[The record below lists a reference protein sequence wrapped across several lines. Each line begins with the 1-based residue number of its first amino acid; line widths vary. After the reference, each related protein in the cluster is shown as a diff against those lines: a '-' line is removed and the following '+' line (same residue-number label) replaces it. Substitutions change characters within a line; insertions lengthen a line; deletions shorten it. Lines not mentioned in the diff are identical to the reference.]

1 MQTRR
6 LVLKCTKT
14 CTNAHRK
21 TQLLQSVPMC
31 TRRLVFKVYHTCT
44 NVHKK
49 TGLQSVPYMY
59 QCAQED
65 WSSKCTKTCT
75 NVQKMTQLLQSVPMC
90 TRRLLSKVY
99 HTCTNVHKK
108 TRLQS
113 VPYMYQ
119 CAQEDWSSKC
129 TKTCTN
135 VHKKTQL
142 LQSVPMCTRRLVF
155 KVYHTCTNVHKKT
168 PLQSVPYMYQCAQE
182 DHSSKCTIHVPMCT
196 RRLVFKVYQNMYQCA
211 QEDSAPS
218 ECTNVH
224 KKTCLQ
230 SVPYMHQCAQENSSP
245 KCTIHVP
252 MCTRRPLFKVYH
264 TCTNVHKKT
273 CLQSV
278 PKHVP
283 MCTRLVFRMYHICT
297 NVHKKSCLQSVPY
310 MYQCAQEDS
319 SPKCIKAYTNV
330 HKKTCLQSVPKHD
343 QFAQEDSTPSMCTR
357 RLFSKVYQIMYQCT
371 HSSFKV
377 YQNLPTCTWRLKCY
391 KMNLHAQEDLQN
403 IKYCPKEDLSY
414 KCTKTCTNVH
424 SFSKC
429 TKP

>member
-65 WSSKCTKTCT
+65 WSSKCTI
-75 NVQKMTQLLQSVPMC
+75 
-90 TRRLLSKVY
+90 
-99 HTCTNVHKK
+99 H
-108 TRLQS
+108 
-113 VPYMYQ
+113 
-119 CAQEDWSSKC
+119 
-129 TKTCTN
+129 
-135 VHKKTQL
+135 
-142 LQSVPMCTRRLVF
+142 VPMCTRRLVF
-155 KVYHTCTNVHKKT
+155 KVYQNMYQCAKDDSAPSECTNVHKKT
-168 PLQSVPYMYQCAQE
+168 PLQSVPYMYQCAQK
-182 DHSSKCTIHVPMCT
+182 DSSSKCTIHVPMCT
-196 RRLVFKVYQNMYQCA
+196 RRLVSKVYQNMYQCA

-319 SPKCIKAYTNV
+319 SPKCIKACTNV

-357 RLFSKVYQIMYQCT
+357 RLFSKVYQIMYQCM